1 MDVIRNKK
9 QFCYYCY
16 FVIWPFSF
24 LLDNVTSLGLV
35 FFLNCT
41 ELFNS
46 VQLKPS
52 GKGQNTPAA
61 IRYLKHRSKYV
72 LYGALLK

>member
-1 MDVIRNKK
+1 MLQGRKNNSAIIVILL
-9 QFCYYCY
+9 FGL
-16 FVIWPFSF
+16 FSF

-35 FFLNCT
+35 FFFNCT

-52 GKGQNTPAA
+52 GKGQNTPAT